1 MSFFN
6 NEKNICKIEN
16 ASYEYK
22 RMKEIGKF
30 SRNRIFLLK
39 VEEITTKSTASNGT
53 QALSKKH

>member
-6 NEKNICKIEN
+6 NEKNICTIEN

-30 SRNRIFLLK
+30 SRNRIFLLE
-39 VEEITTKSTASNGT
+39 VEEII
-53 QALSKKH
+53 ALVSGEIYLFYYLSS